1 MKKTEMSKAK
11 KTNKARFVVLAVVC
25 ALIIVDVIVLLNS
38 SVIRY
43 KGTPDMDYSAGV
55 LTRYDWL
62 GRPSCI
68 VRDEAVFYTV
78 DYGNSGNGGVIR
90 RVLNGKNEV
99 VFETTQFFDAVDR
112 NTLVLRYNGNL
123 VLYNIADESRITIG
137 DYGLISAGNGK
148 VYCYT
153 EEKTDELHQ
162 YDTTVFDYN
171 VEDGSISE
179 ILHFVGTQVSYDHR
193 GLFYTDNFV
202 HKYYSFEDNKI
213 IEEFEDIEWTDL
225 KNAKNDTN
233 HSFARL
239 GDKIMHTTDNIL
251 EVYDLA
257 SGEMTTVLRG
267 KSRLIYASMTEDAVY
282 YSNRAVDISLWTVK
296 DEKNGT
302 YKFSFETGETEK
314 ISNKKYHYVV
324 AIEEDILV
332 VEGALGRIKKVKV
345 K

>member
-1 MKKTEMSKAK
+1 MEKAEKRIKKKTAK
-11 KTNKARFVVLAVVC
+11 KRFVVLAVVC
-25 ALIIVDVIVLLNS
+25 ALIIVAVIVLLTPS
-38 SVIRY
+38 AIRY
-43 KGTPDMDYSAGV
+43 KGTPGMNYSASV
-55 LTRYDWL
+55 LTRYDWF
-62 GRPSCI
+62 GRPGCI

-78 DYGNSGNGGVIR
+78 DYGNSGEIR
-90 RVLNGKNEV
+90 RVLNGKNEA

-112 NTLVLRYNGNL
+112 NTLVLRYNGSL
-123 VLYNIADESRITIG
+123 VLYNIADESRTDIG

-257 SGEMTTVLRG
+257 SGEMTTVLEG

-302 YKFSFETGETEK
+302 YKFSFETGETKK
-314 ISNKKYHYVV
+314 ISNRKYHYVV

-332 VEGALGRIKKVKV
+332 VEGAFGRMKKIKVK
-345 K
+345 